1 MSGWTEDEYKNQAL
15 MAPCGLYC
23 GTCGVYIAH
32 RDNNTKFKEK
42 LMPVYKAFAKTVD
55 DIACTGCLS
64 EGIVFP
70 VCRSCPIK
78 KCSQDKGING
88 CHQCDDFP
96 CKFIENFP
104 IQVGKR
110 VILRAIPT
118 WREVG
123 TEKYVEEEEK
133 GSGKDGRTPQGR
145 KDACSRLFA
154 WTITRDLRGDQAF
167 APPEKGVRCSGPVA
181 AW

>member
-1 MSGWTEDEYKNQAL
+1 MVNVKKEL
-15 MAPCGLYC
+15 LAPCGLYC
-23 GTCGVYIAH
+23 GVCSIYIAH
-32 RDNNTKFKEK
+32 RDNNLKFKK
-42 LMPVYKAFAKTVD
+42 RLLPIYRAFAKYVD

-64 EGIVFP
+64 DGIVFP

-88 CHQCDDFP
+88 CHQCNDFP

-118 WREVG
+118 WREFG
-123 TEKYVEEEEK
+123 TEKWVEEEEK
-133 GSGKDGRTPQGR
+133 RYHCPDCGNV
-145 KDACSRLFA
+145 LF
-154 WTITRDLRGDQAF
+154 RGA
-167 APPEKGVRCSGPVA
+167 KRCNKCGIAVDVD
-181 AW
+181 